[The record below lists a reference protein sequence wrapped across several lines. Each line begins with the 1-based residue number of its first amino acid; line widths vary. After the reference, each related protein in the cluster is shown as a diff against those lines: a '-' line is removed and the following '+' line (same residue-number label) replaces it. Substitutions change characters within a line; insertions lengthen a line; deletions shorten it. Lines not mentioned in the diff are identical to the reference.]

1 MLRLIARRLALIIPT
16 LLLVSI
22 LVFACAQVLPGD
34 VGRTILGPYASP
46 PQVKELDHR
55 LGYDKPIVQRYGSW
69 LTGFVTG
76 NWSESVVLQQQVRPL
91 VVQRLLN
98 SLLLA
103 AVAVIVIVP
112 LSIALGVVAGLR
124 RDRPLDRLI
133 SVTSLSFTVIPE
145 FVSGV
150 ILLYV
155 FGVRLK
161 WFPVISQFPAGAGIL
176 TRIYYALLPAV
187 PLAFVLLGY
196 IARMA
201 RAGVVEV
208 LDQPYIRTAV
218 LKGLPW
224 RRVVFGHVLRNG
236 LLPTVTVIG
245 AQIGWLVGGLVVVE
259 KLFSYPGIGLL
270 LFQAATDHDVPVLE
284 AAVVCVAAIYMV
296 SNLTADVVVAVLSPR
311 VRRGG

>member
-1 MLRLIARRLALIIPT
+1 
-16 LLLVSI
+16 
-22 LVFACAQVLPGD
+22 VLPGD
-34 VGRTILGPYASP
+34 VGRTILGPYAT
-46 PQVKELDHR
+46 PQQVQQLDHK

-69 LTGFVTG
+69 LSSFVTG
-76 NWSESVVLQQQVRPL
+76 NWSESVILQQPVRPL

-98 SLLLA
+98 SLLMA

-112 LSIALGVVAGLR
+112 ISIALGIVAGLR
-124 RDRPLDRLI
+124 RDRLLDRLI
-133 SVTSLSFTVIPE
+133 SVTSLSLTVIPE

-150 ILLYV
+150 ILLYI

-161 WFPVISQFPAGAGIL
+161 WFPVVAQFPVGATIFKK
-176 TRIYYALLPAV
+176 IYYVLLPAV
-187 PLAFVLLGY
+187 PLGFILMGY

-201 RAGVVEV
+201 RAGVVDV

-224 RRVVFGHVLRNG
+224 RRVVTKHVLRNG

-245 AQIGWLVGGLVVVE
+245 AQLGWLVGGLVVVE
-259 KLFSYPGIGLL
+259 TLFTYSGIGKLMVDS
-270 LFQAATDHDVPVLE
+270 ASAHDVPVLE
-284 AAVVCVAAIYMV
+284 AAVVCVAAIYMFC
-296 SNLTADVVVAVLSPR
+296 NLAADVVVALLNPR